1 MAELKLKLEDNLTT
15 SGRLEGKTALIKT
28 SFNEPREEMNPGELL
43 ADALGACMLTMIGFL
58 AARRGEQV
66 AGTELSVV
74 PGFDEKHS
82 RIVSFALTFHF
93 PDSLSQAQK
102 DFYAKAAESCPV
114 HNTLKE
120 DITYKITVK

>member
-1 MAELKLKLEDNLTT
+1 MAEIKLKLEENLNTC
-15 SGRLEGKTALIKT
+15 GHLEGKNAVVKTAY
-28 SFNEPREEMNPGELL
+28 NEPRADMNPGELL
-43 ADALGACMLTMIGFL
+43 ANALGACMLTMIGFL

-66 AGTELSVV
+66 VGTELSVV